1 MENLIMAV
9 SKKLVTHTRKGNIKI
24 YEGLAEF
31 T

>member
-9 SKKLVTHTRKGNIKI
+9 RKKLATHIRNGNIKI